1 MRTPDTSAAGP
12 RVLLVGLMATGKS
25 TLGRAISERTGW
37 PAYDNDELLQ
47 QQTGA
52 TAAELL
58 LSSGEPAMR
67 AAESAVLAYTLALPA
82 PLVAGVAAGTV
93 LDPADRQR
101 LRDGGHVVWL
111 RTPVATLVG
120 RVTGD
125 SHRPFLTED
134 PAGALREM
142 ADHRHP
148 LYAEVAH
155 QVLDMDELSV
165 PEAAAL
171 VLEAVAGS
179 TTRGSR

>member
-1 MRTPDTSAAGP
+1 MSSPDGAVPGP

-47 QQTGA
+47 AKTGS
-52 TAAELL
+52 TPAELL
-58 LSSGEPAMR
+58 ASSGEQAMR
-67 AAESAVLAYTLALPA
+67 AAESDVLAHTLRLPA

-93 LDPADRQR
+93 LDPVNRRR
-101 LRDGGHVVWL
+101 LQDGGHVVWL
-111 RTPVATLVG
+111 RTPVATLVT

-125 SHRPFLTED
+125 NHRPFLSED
-134 PAGALREM
+134 PARALQEM
-142 ADHRHP
+142 ADVRHP

-155 QVLDMDELSV
+155 QELDMDALSV
-165 PEAAAL
+165 QEAAAL
-171 VLEAVAGS
+171 VIEAVAGS